1 MRGRVSSSSKQS
13 SSYVT
18 IDDFKNTTMKECTS
32 LDRKNEKIY
41 RELLEKAKRAEK
53 TIQNSILSVN
63 LEVPPPPRPSN
74 LERYNIWNKRNILKP
89 VIEQSEAV
97 LFLQSR
103 GFILNDDYEAYQA
116 IDLSKEIKNN
126 EGIVES
132 SEDKTT
138 QFNKIFTNN
147 DNNILRRRSIHRM
160 YAFNKKEEE
169 HKSKLIRSNS
179 DSSLN
184 QQESNVSFGF
194 NNYRASYMPQEQQT
208 YQVKP
213 SAPPMSHSVVYP
225 NPNFNSYYDDCNLK
239 KEYEV

>member
-1 MRGRVSSSSKQS
+1 MRSRVSSSSKQS
-13 SSYVT
+13 NSYVT
-18 IDDFKNTTMKECTS
+18 IEDFKNTTMKECTA

-103 GFILNDDYEAYQA
+103 GFILNNDYEAYQA

-126 EGIVES
+126 EGIVDS
-132 SEDKTT
+132 LEDKTT

-160 YAFNKKEEE
+160 YAFNKKEE
-169 HKSKLIRSNS
+169 HNNKLVRSNS
-179 DSSLN
+179 ED
-184 QQESNVSFGF
+184 V
-194 NNYRASYMPQEQQT
+194 
-208 YQVKP
+208 
-213 SAPPMSHSVVYP
+213 
-225 NPNFNSYYDDCNLK
+225 
-239 KEYEV
+239 